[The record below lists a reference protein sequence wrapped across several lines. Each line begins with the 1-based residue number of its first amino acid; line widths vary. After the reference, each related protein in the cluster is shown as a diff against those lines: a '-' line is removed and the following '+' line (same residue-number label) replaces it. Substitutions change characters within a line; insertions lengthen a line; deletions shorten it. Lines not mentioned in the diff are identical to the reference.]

1 MKKYQLNSLVV
12 TVTIFLSAIAFVV
25 VGGVSGS
32 VAAAG
37 QAACAAFLVPLLA
50 SAFVERGAS
59 YGWRSFG
66 QLGSVGD
73 LKAVEA
79 EYKKVQSDL
88 KQVGDD
94 LKAYAESSKKEIA
107 SHRQMSEETKAKV
120 DELLVK
126 QGELSARLQ
135 AAEQVLAD
143 GPGAQGGSPKAL
155 SDVVLASDGFDE
167 KVRRLLAS
175 KGSFGIPVR
184 AAITST
190 QSDDTGGYPV
200 PPHRAPGIHGPGDQR
215 LTVRDLLNWGP
226 VESNSVEFVR
236 ETGFSNNAGTVSENP
251 SEPKPESDIDF
262 ELASESVATIAH
274 WVPASKQVL
283 SDVGMLRT
291 YIDGR
296 LRYGLL
302 LKEEAQLLNGSG
314 VSLNIN
320 GLYTQASDYSNPGVS
335 VTNDTAIDRLRIAM
349 LQVQLA
355 EYSADGFV
363 LNPIDWTTIELTKE
377 SGGKYIFA
385 NPLGL
390 STPVLW
396 GRPVVTTQ
404 SMVQGNFLTGAFK
417 MAAQGWDRE
426 DATVTIST
434 EDRDNFVKNMVTIL
448 AEERIALTVYR
459 PEAFVKGDISDV
471 SSEAS
476 SG

>member
-1 MKKYQLNSLVV
+1 
-12 TVTIFLSAIAFVV
+12 
-25 VGGVSGS
+25 
-32 VAAAG
+32 
-37 QAACAAFLVPLLA
+37 
-50 SAFVERGAS
+50 
-59 YGWRSFG
+59 
-66 QLGSVGD
+66 
-73 LKAVEA
+73 
-79 EYKKVQSDL
+79 
-88 KQVGDD
+88 
-94 LKAYAESSKKEIA
+94 
-107 SHRQMSEETKAKV
+107 
-120 DELLVK
+120 
-126 QGELSARLQ
+126 
-135 AAEQVLAD
+135 
-143 GPGAQGGSPKAL
+143 
-155 SDVVLASDGFDE
+155 
-167 KVRRLLAS
+167 
-175 KGSFGIPVR
+175 
-184 AAITST
+184 
-190 QSDDTGGYPV
+190 
-200 PPHRAPGIHGPGDQR
+200 
-215 LTVRDLLNWGP
+215 
-226 VESNSVEFVR
+226 
-236 ETGFSNNAGTVSENP
+236 
-251 SEPKPESDIDF
+251 
-262 ELASESVATIAH
+262 
-274 WVPASKQVL
+274 
-283 SDVGMLRT
+283 MLRT